1 MADYG
6 TNKRYTRAKVPMQVV
21 RGFYPTEPNKLSSLA
36 APLDPAASVGVAI
49 KSGMAIVK
57 ATGSIGTSTGV
68 AGFRNTV
75 AADSISGQ
83 SVYIALHD
91 ADAHDV
97 QAAGSLVGL
106 DCSDKFEVQTGY
118 YDPTVIW
125 DVDDLVAV
133 GAGGMF
139 KQAAIGD
146 YVVGVVTA
154 ANILADGVSRTA
166 SNSPI
171 VTGGKT
177 PSAEDMKVIQFKTAQ
192 NGQVVPAP

>member
-6 TNKRYTRAKVPMQVV
+6 TTKRIPRAKVPMQVL

-36 APLDPAASVGVAI
+36 APLDVDVTAEGLGYVAI

-57 ATGSIGTSTGV
+57 ATGLYRGLAAV
-68 AGFRNTV
+68 GFRSAV
-75 AADSISGQ
+75 AADALTSAPI
-83 SVYIALHD
+83 YIALHD

-118 YDPTVIW
+118 SSGVTW
-125 DVDDLVAV
+125 ALDDEVFV
-133 GAGGMF
+133 GAGGSF
-139 KQAAIGD
+139 TNVAATGSNRVVGIVTAIGA
-146 YVVGVVTA
+146 G
-154 ANILADGVSRTA
+154 ANNT
-166 SNSPI
+166 I

-177 PSAEDMKVIQFKTAQ
+177 PSASDMKVIQFKTAQ
-192 NGQVVPAP
+192 NGQVIAG

>member
-57 ATGSIGTSTGV
+57 ATGTVNGIAAV
-68 AGFRNTV
+68 GFRNAV
-75 AADSISGQ
+75 ASDALTAAPI
-83 SVYIALHD
+83 YIALHD

-118 YDPTVIW
+118 YDEDTIW
-125 DVDDLVAV
+125 ALDDEVFVSTAGVFTNVAETGSNRVV
-133 GAGGMF
+133 GIIT
-139 KQAAIGD
+139 AIGS
-146 YVVGVVTA
+146 G
-154 ANILADGVSRTA
+154 ANNTILS
-166 SNSPI
+166 
-171 VTGGKT
+171 GGKT
-177 PSAEDMKVIQFKTAQ
+177 PSATDMKVIQFKTAQ
-192 NGQVVPAP
+192 NGQVIDG